1 VQAYGIPLST
11 LLTYLKYQN
20 PIEQQALQGSDVSK
34 QMRMLD
40 TKHGGTENELFK
52 WFCNA

>member
-1 VQAYGIPLST
+1 VQAYGIQLST

-20 PIEQQALQGSDVSK
+20 LIEQQVLQGVNISE